1 MQQLADAAFISAP
14 NQSGVASAFGGLAT
28 RTPKRGAS
36 PTMDCVRQRAATAA
50 RRRRFHLCAQ
60 PKRCRARL
68 WRSCH
73 RSPKRGAFPTL
84 DCARQIVRYRYLDP
98 DASAEVVAQKLCQ
111 DGWKI
116 SIRSVYRVFAQFGLQ
131 KK

>member
-1 MQQLADAAFISAP
+1 
-14 NQSGVASAFGGLAT
+14 
-28 RTPKRGAS
+28 
-36 PTMDCVRQRAATAA
+36 
-50 RRRRFHLCAQ
+50 
-60 PKRCRARL
+60 
-68 WRSCH
+68 
-73 RSPKRGAFPTL
+73 L